1 MATPD
6 SIIQVRNLAV
16 EFRTDEGAVKAV
28 KNISFDLPRG
38 KTVGLVGES
47 GSGKSVTSLA
57 VMRLIPNPPGKIT
70 SGQILLNGQDLL
82 KLSEGEMRQ
91 IRGNKISMIFQEP
104 MTSLNPVFTVG
115 DQISETLM
123 LHQKLSKADAIAK
136 SIELLK
142 QVGIPNP
149 LERVKSYPHEMS
161 GGQRQRVMIA
171 MAIACEPDV
180 LIADEPTTALDVTI
194 QKQILDLLADL
205 QKKYQMSVLF
215 ITHDLGVIAD
225 IADEVVVMY
234 RGDIVEKGT
243 TKEIFT
249 APKHP
254 YTKGLLAC
262 RPSLERNPRRL
273 PVVSDFMTSD
283 GKERTGE
290 VAALKNIKQ
299 TREISEKQSVLLKI
313 ENVKKHF
320 PMQKG
325 FFGGVK
331 TWVKAV
337 DDVSL
342 SVRRGRTLGLV
353 GESGCG
359 KTTLGRTILR
369 LIEPTEG
376 KIVYD
381 GTDVT
386 GLDREGMRAMRRKM
400 QIIFQDPYASLNPRM
415 TIGAALMEPMIIH
428 NLGTNRAERLEMA
441 GELIKRVG
449 LDRAM
454 LNRYPHE
461 FSGGQ
466 RQRICIARA
475 LAVKPEF
482 IVCDESVSALDVSIQ
497 AQILNLLLDLQEE
510 LGLTYVF
517 ISHDLAVVKF
527 ISDEVAVM
535 YNGRVVEMNDAV
547 GIYENP
553 QHDYTKK
560 TAQRDS
566 ERNAKESAQLMS
578 GWRTHAERALGKTIA
593 ALEVVSGSTQKLTT
607 KDGRH
612 FLCKHSPSSP
622 LIFLEEAEGLKALS
636 HAVRVPEVI
645 CADSHIFLTTWIESS
660 APTAAYWKALGS
672 ALAAL
677 HQVKSDTFGF
687 TLNNHIGPT
696 PQANPR
702 LSTTEISWGA
712 YFIEHRLKPLLSHSI
727 LSADSLLQAYF
738 VKALPSI
745 ERALE
750 RVSEA
755 PSLLHGDLWNGN
767 VLCSESGEPVFIDP
781 SCYYGH
787 REVDVAMTEL
797 FGGFAPEFRR
807 AYERELPLE
816 PGLELR
822 FKIYNL
828 YHLFNHW
835 ILFGESYR
843 GRTLDL
849 LKQI

>member
-1 MATPD
+1 MSKST
-6 SIIQVRNLAV
+6 SNSTNIIQIRDLEV
-16 EFRTDEGAVKAV
+16 EFRTDEGTIHAVK
-28 KNISFDLPRG
+28 KISFDIPRG
-38 KTVGLVGES
+38 TTVGLVGES

-70 SGQILLNGQDLL
+70 GGQIILDDGQDLL
-82 KLSEGEMRQ
+82 KLSESEMRN

-115 DQISETLM
+115 DQISETLI
-123 LHQKLSKADAIAK
+123 LHQKLSKQAALAK
-136 SIELLK
+136 TLELLK

-149 LERVKSYPHEMS
+149 TERIKSYPHEMS

-205 QKKYQMSVLF
+205 QKKYRMSILF

-225 IADEVVVMY
+225 IADQVVVMY

-243 TKEIFT
+243 TAQIFQK
-249 APKHP
+249 PQHP

-273 PVVSDFMTSD
+273 PVVSDFMSAD
-283 GKERTGE
+283 GKERQLNVE
-290 VAALKNIKQ
+290 VLKQQKQ
-299 TREISEKQSVLLKI
+299 TRVVSDQQSMLLEIK
-313 ENVKKHF
+313 NVKKHF
-320 PMQKG
+320 PLKKG

-331 TWVKAV
+331 SWVKAV
-337 DDVSL
+337 DDVTL
-342 SVRRGRTLGLV
+342 SVRKGRTLGLV

-376 KIVYD
+376 QILYN

-386 GLDREGMRAMRRKM
+386 SLDREAMRAMRRKM

-428 NLGTNRAERLEMA
+428 NLGGSRAQRQEMA
-441 GELIKRVG
+441 GELMRKVG

-510 LGLTYVF
+510 MSLTYVF

-535 YNGRVVEMNDAV
+535 YNGKVVEMNDAV

-560 TAQRDS
+560 LLGAIPKGMPKS
-566 ERNAKESAQLMS
+566 LM
-578 GWRTHAERALGKTIA
+578 
-593 ALEVVSGSTQKLTT
+593 
-607 KDGRH
+607 
-612 FLCKHSPSSP
+612 
-622 LIFLEEAEGLKALS
+622 
-636 HAVRVPEVI
+636 
-645 CADSHIFLTTWIESS
+645 
-660 APTAAYWKALGS
+660 
-672 ALAAL
+672 
-677 HQVKSDTFGF
+677 
-687 TLNNHIGPT
+687 
-696 PQANPR
+696 
-702 LSTTEISWGA
+702 
-712 YFIEHRLKPLLSHSI
+712 
-727 LSADSLLQAYF
+727 
-738 VKALPSI
+738 
-745 ERALE
+745 
-750 RVSEA
+750 
-755 PSLLHGDLWNGN
+755 
-767 VLCSESGEPVFIDP
+767 
-781 SCYYGH
+781 
-787 REVDVAMTEL
+787 
-797 FGGFAPEFRR
+797 
-807 AYERELPLE
+807 
-816 PGLELR
+816 
-822 FKIYNL
+822 
-828 YHLFNHW
+828 
-835 ILFGESYR
+835 
-843 GRTLDL
+843 
-849 LKQI
+849 